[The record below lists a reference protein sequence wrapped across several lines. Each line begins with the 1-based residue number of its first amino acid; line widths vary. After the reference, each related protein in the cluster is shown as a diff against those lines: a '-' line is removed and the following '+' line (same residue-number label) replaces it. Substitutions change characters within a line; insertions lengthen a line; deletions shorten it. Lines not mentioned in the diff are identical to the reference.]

1 MIHNFYRYEI
11 DLEFYQTQEIPQ
23 AIVPYEDRFERSLR
37 TEIRRFQKELHWDE
51 MWDTLDVYERI
62 LKGYKFWV
70 LRPKN
75 QIKGWAW
82 LAPDGEIKNI
92 YVSKWFRNQQW
103 GRYLVL
109 QCMNEA
115 SLTMDKVYSR
125 VDIWNEPSK
134 QLFEGILKTVACKSK
149 ITSIT
154 ENY

>member
-1 MIHNFYRYEI
+1 MIHNFYRYDI

-23 AIVPYEDRFERSLR
+23 AIVPYEERFERSLR
-37 TEIRRFQKELHWDE
+37 TEIQRFQKELNWSE
-51 MWDTLDVYERI
+51 MWDTLEVYARL

-82 LAPDGEIKNI
+82 LAPDGEIKNV
-92 YVSKWFRNQQW
+92 YVSKWFRNQHW

-115 SLTMDKVYSR
+115 ALSMEKVYSR

-134 QLFEGILKTVACKSK
+134 QLFEGILKTVSCKSK